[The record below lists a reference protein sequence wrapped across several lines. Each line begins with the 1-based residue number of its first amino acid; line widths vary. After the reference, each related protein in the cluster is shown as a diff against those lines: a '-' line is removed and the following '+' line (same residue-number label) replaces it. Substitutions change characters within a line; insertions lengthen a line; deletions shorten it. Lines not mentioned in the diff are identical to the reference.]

1 MSEPQPSRIPRRV
14 SVERHEARQQLE
26 LMFSTAIVEA
36 FEQLVET
43 VVDDRADDLSGRRPD
58 WITMAE
64 AARRLECSVD
74 AVRMRVKRGRLRVRR
89 QGRRVYVSAQD
100 VDGIA

>member
-1 MSEPQPSRIPRRV
+1 V
-14 SVERHEARQQLE
+14 SARERLE
-26 LMFSTAIVEA
+26 LVFSAPIVDA

-43 VVDDRADDLSGRRPD
+43 MVDDRAEALSGRRPD
-58 WITMAE
+58 WISMAE